1 MSPIIKKFSLG
12 LALFAITSS
21 IGLAQDRPIGGA
33 NCTNPAV
40 PIIPSD
46 AGQDL
51 DALLDAQD
59 AVQAYMADSNTF
71 VDCMNNIIDRRTG
84 RGLGLETSNEWTAF
98 INANIDAQES
108 IAEAFNEQVQIYQ
121 ASEN

>member
-1 MSPIIKKFSLG
+1 MSSIVKKLSVG
-12 LALFAITSS
+12 IALFAMTSS
-21 IGLAQDRPIGGA
+21 LSLAQDREIDGT

-40 PIIPSD
+40 PSISGD
-46 AGQDL
+46 AGQDHET
-51 DALLDAQD
+51 LLDAQD

>member
-71 VDCMNNIIDRRTG
+71 IDCVNTIIERRADSAGASNI
-84 RGLGLETSNEWTAF
+84 NAWTDL
-98 INANIDAQES
+98 INANVDAQES
-108 IAEAFNEQVQIYQ
+108 IGAAFNEQVQIYR
-121 ASEN
+121 ASSD